1 MNEPEVNVIERSRG
15 KCPLRYRF
23 IAWAFIILMITLFA
37 FIFIYAPLI
46 VEVPFFIFLLVVA
59 VVFAKSEG
67 FWSGFKFFV
76 KRILLG
82 L

>member
-1 MNEPEVNVIERSRG
+1 MKEPEVNVIERSRS

-23 IAWAFIILMITLFA
+23 IAWSFIIWTIAFFA
-37 FIFIYAPLI
+37 FIFIYAPLVI
-46 VEVPFFIFLLVVA
+46 EVPFFIFLLIVA
-59 VVFAKSEG
+59 VAFAKSQG